1 MNPIRLFCSDLDGT
15 LAGER
20 DASGEFARLW
30 SALPDDRRPLLVY
43 NSGRLIE
50 DILLFT
56 AEEGLPKADFVI
68 GGVGT
73 MLHSDIWPHL
83 GEAYR
88 AVLDRGFDVE
98 RVEALLGSMERLSRQ
113 PDRYQ
118 HRLKSSW
125 YLHDADPE
133 ELRKIDEQLQAVG
146 QEARLIYSSQRDL
159 DIIPKAADKGQALQ
173 WLCTELGI
181 RLPFVAVAG
190 DTGNDRAMF
199 ELDGVRGILPGNAL
213 PELTSLAQAKTSIIT
228 TQGVAARGV
237 MEGLGV
243 FGVFASSQTG

>member
-1 MNPIRLFCSDLDGT
+1 LTPIRLFCSDLDGT

-20 DASGEFARLW
+20 DGVCAFARHW
-30 SALPDDRRPLLVY
+30 AALPDDRRPLLVY

-50 DILLFT
+50 DILAFT
-56 AEEGLPKADFVI
+56 AEEGLPKADFII

-73 MLHSDIWPHL
+73 MLHSDTWPHL

-88 AVLDRGFDVE
+88 ATLDRGFDVA
-98 RVEALLGSMERLSRQ
+98 RVEALLGSMERVVRQ

-133 ELRKIDEQLQAVG
+133 ELRTIEEYLLDAG
-146 QEARLIYSSQRDL
+146 QEARVIYSSQRDL
-159 DIIPKAADKGQALQ
+159 DIIPKAADKGQALR

-181 RLPFVAVAG
+181 GLSFVVVAG
-190 DTGNDRAMF
+190 DTDNDRAMF
-199 ELDGVRGILPGNAL
+199 ELEEVAGILPENAL
-213 PELTSLAQAKTSIIT
+213 AELSSLAQARKTI
-228 TQGVAARGV
+228 VRGNGRA
-237 MEGLGV
+237 GLGV
-243 FGVFASSQTG
+243 VDGLKQLGLLDLG